1 MTMAFN
7 DALFGTCQHLCWAV
21 RPCTHPLAFG
31 VPLFCYWDE
40 DGRMVETTITPLP
53 RMGEQ
58 CPEACEVLGS
68 VTERPSLRLILEEV
82 LEGTPHAVI
91 DAIHAH
97 LVHKC
102 LVPPEGES
110 CDVERRDPVA
120 GVLFTPE
127 GEIAAL
133 VIGMYQDLMGIIT
146 VERRVRGADVRARWI
161 APWRFT
167 AAREGFALACE
178 GLTHEDLL
186 AGLDGLT
193 PMMAIEGGALLLK
206 DPRRMVPTLVAGA
219 LVTRIIAELGDTHPA
234 RWRGEALLGQ
244 IAMAEGQLSAANYAD
259 YTDAL
264 ALLRQLLVLVADKRQ
279 PGKELV
285 YDELASRPSWRDLYE
300 SIVDAMVDVH
310 RVMDGHAPERNCVRL
325 SIEQVALTSHDAY
338 SEKMRSFHGRVLSGI
353 GELVAHPQEGAA
365 CESELESRFRHIA
378 RLLGTSGW
386 EIARPYDA
394 GVLAAA
400 IGGW

>member
-7 DALFGTCQHLCWAV
+7 EAVSGTCQIQCWAV

-40 DGRMVETTITPLP
+40 DGRLVETAITPLP

-58 CPEACEVLGS
+58 CPQVGEVLAS
-68 VTERPSLRLILEEV
+68 ITERPSLQLILDEA
-82 LEGTPHAVI
+82 LEGTPHAVF

-97 LVHKC
+97 LVHKW
-102 LVPPEGES
+102 LISPEGES
-110 CDVERRDPVA
+110 REVDRRDPVA
-120 GVLFTPE
+120 GVLITPE

-133 VIGMYQDLMGIIT
+133 VTGMYRDVMGVIT
-146 VERRVRGADVRARWI
+146 VERRVRGADVRVRWV
-161 APWRFT
+161 APWHFT
-167 AAREGFALACE
+167 ADREGFAVACE

-193 PMMAIEGGALLLK
+193 PMMAIEGVALLLN
-206 DPRRMVPTLVAGA
+206 DPRRMVPNLVAGA
-219 LVTRIIAELGDTHPA
+219 LITRVIAELGDTHPA
-234 RWRGEALLGQ
+234 RCRGLALLDQ
-244 IAMAEGQLSAANYAD
+244 IEMAEGHLSAADYVD

-279 PGKELV
+279 LGKEPL
-285 YDELASRPSWRDLYE
+285 YDELACRPSWQDLYE
-300 SIVDAMVDVH
+300 SIVDAMVRVH
-310 RVMDGHAPERNCVRL
+310 RVLDGRAPERNLVRS
-325 SIEQVALTSHDAY
+325 SIEQVALTSRDAY
-338 SEKMRSFHGRVLSGI
+338 SEKMRSLRGRIVSGI
-353 GELVAHPQEGAA
+353 GDLAAHPQEGRAG
-365 CESELESRFRHIA
+365 ESELESRFRYIA

-386 EIARPYDA
+386 EIARPYEA

>member
-7 DALFGTCQHLCWAV
+7 DTLFGIRQNLCWVV

-31 VPLFCYWDE
+31 VPFFCYWNE
-40 DGRMVETTITPLP
+40 DGRMVETAITPLP
-53 RMGEQ
+53 RIGEQ
-58 CPEACEVLGS
+58 CPEAAEVIGS
-68 VTERPSLRLILEEV
+68 VTERPSLRLILNEV

-91 DAIHAH
+91 DTIHAH
-97 LVHKC
+97 LVHKR

-110 CDVERRDPVA
+110 SEVQRRDPVA
-120 GVLFTPE
+120 GVLITPE

-133 VIGMYQDLMGIIT
+133 VTGMYQDLMGVIT

-161 APWRFT
+161 VPWHFT
-167 AAREGFALACE
+167 ADREGFAIACE

-193 PMMAIEGGALLLK
+193 PMMAIEGVALLLK
-206 DPRRMVPTLVAGA
+206 DSRRMVPNLVAGA
-219 LVTRIIAELGDTHPA
+219 LITQVVAELSDTHPA
-234 RWRGEALLGQ
+234 RWRGSALLHQ
-244 IAMAEGQLSAANYAD
+244 IAMAEGQLSAANYVD

-279 PGKELV
+279 PGKESL
-285 YDELASRPSWRDLYE
+285 YDELACRPSWLDLYE
-300 SIVDAMVDVH
+300 SIVDAMVRVH
-310 RVMDGHAPERNCVRL
+310 QVMDGRAPERNLVHL

-338 SEKMRSFHGRVLSGI
+338 SEKMRSFRGRVLSGI

-365 CESELESRFRHIA
+365 DENELESRFRYIA

-394 GVLAAA
+394 GVLAAV